1 MAKGVTMLKHCL
13 LTISLLLLINQ
24 CLAASLQEVY
34 ELSVANDPELAA
46 AQASFKAQKEL
57 IIQRK
62 AGLLPSVSI
71 GGSSTV
77 GERWILSSNFPSE
90 PSGSHGWN
98 ASLSQPIF
106 RVDSWYRF
114 RQGQDIKAQATAN
127 FAVAQQALIVRVTE
141 SYLRILEAQAALT
154 SAKAERD
161 AVKRQLDQVQQR
173 FDVGLVAITDVLEA
187 QAAYDSSIVSVIEQE
202 GAQSIS
208 FEALLRLT
216 GKTISEISGI
226 IEEMPISAPN
236 PNTVEDWI
244 EKALSNNYSL
254 IAANEGLKISQKDV
268 KIARSGHL
276 PIINANAVWSH
287 NVTEGRTFLG
297 SKTNNRSYSININI
311 PLYQGGQIRS
321 GARQALYNLDSAQ
334 ENFDYLQ
341 RTVVENTRNL
351 FTAIKT
357 DVARVRARQRSIESS
372 QSALE
377 ATRTGYEV
385 GTRNIVEVLQAQRQ
399 LYLAQ
404 FQYASA
410 RYQYIRDNIRLKEI
424 VGNLS
429 PSDVYS
435 LDKYIKLDGSVKR
448 LPQ

>member
-1 MAKGVTMLKHCL
+1 MLKHCL

>member
-57 IIQRK
+57 TIQRK

-106 RVDSWYRF
+106 RVDNWYRF
-114 RQGQDIKAQATAN
+114 RQGQDIKAQAAAN

-187 QAAYDSSIVSVIEQE
+187 QAAYDASIVSVIEQE

-226 IEEMPISAPN
+226 IEEMPITAPN

>member
-1 MAKGVTMLKHCL
+1 MLKHCFF
-13 LTISLLLLINQ
+13 TVSLLFLTNQ
-24 CLAASLQEVY
+24 CFAATLREVY
-34 ELSVANDPELAA
+34 ELAIANDPELAA
-46 AQASFKAQKEL
+46 AEASFKAQEE
-57 IIQRK
+57 ITIQRRG
-62 AGLLPSVSI
+62 GLLPSVSL
-71 GGSSTV
+71 GGGSTV
-77 GERWILSSNFPSE
+77 GERWILSNDIPSE
-90 PSGSHGWN
+90 PSGSHGWS

-106 RVDSWYRF
+106 RIDSWYRF
-114 RQGQDIKAQATAN
+114 RQGKDIRAQAAAN
-127 FAVAQQALIVRVTE
+127 FATAQQELIVRVLE
-141 SYLRILEAQAALT
+141 SYLTILESQAALT

-187 QAAYDSSIVSVIEQE
+187 QAAYDTSIVTVIERE

-216 GKTISEISGI
+216 GKTILQVSGI
-226 IEEMPISAPN
+226 VEELPITN
-236 PNTVEDWI
+236 PDPKSVENWI
-244 EKALSNNYSL
+244 EQALTHNFRLKA
-254 IAANEGLKISQKDV
+254 AKEGLKVSEKDV
-268 KIARSGHL
+268 MIARAGHL
-276 PIINANAVWSH
+276 PTINANAVWSH

-297 SKTNNRSYSININI
+297 SKTNTRSYSINVNI
-311 PLYQGGQIRS
+311 PLYQGGQVRS
-321 GARQALYNLDSAQ
+321 ASRQAFYNLASAQ

-372 QSALE
+372 QSALD

-429 PSDVYS
+429 PADVYS
-435 LDKYIKLDGSVKR
+435 INQFIEADRIIKR
-448 LPQ
+448 LSQ

>member
-1 MAKGVTMLKHCL
+1 MLKHCL

-57 IIQRK
+57 TIQRK

-106 RVDSWYRF
+106 RVDNWYRF
-114 RQGQDIKAQATAN
+114 RQGQDIKAQAAAN

-187 QAAYDSSIVSVIEQE
+187 QAAYDASIVSVIEQE

-226 IEEMPISAPN
+226 IEEMPITAPN